1 MANNNKTIAVDFDGV
16 ICQSSYPDLGPL
28 IDGAKEALTV
38 FKALG
43 FTIIIS
49 SCRSCSWNWDQYYKG
64 QPVTHASDR
73 KVHQDMVDFLQNNA
87 IPYDV
92 IDDGTKGKVSA
103 DYYIDDKGVRFSN
116 NWDDLAFMIH
126 QAEIQ
131 ERLQKQQ
138 NQGAEQ
144 RGVAQQGR

>member
-1 MANNNKTIAVDFDGV
+1 MASNGKTICVDFDGV
-16 ICQSSYPDLGPL
+16 ICQSSYPGLGPL
-28 IDGAKEALTV
+28 IEGAKEALTM

-43 FTIIIS
+43 FTLIIS
-49 SCRSCSWNWDQYYKG
+49 SCRSCAWNWDGYYKG
-64 QPVTHASDR
+64 QPFVPATER
-73 KVHQDMVDFLQNNA
+73 KVHQDMVEFLQTNA

-116 NWDDLAFMIH
+116 NWSDIAFLIH

-131 ERLQKQQ
+131 EKVAKQQ
-138 NQGAEQ
+138 QAGVQAGQ
-144 RGVAQQGR
+144 SAVAQR